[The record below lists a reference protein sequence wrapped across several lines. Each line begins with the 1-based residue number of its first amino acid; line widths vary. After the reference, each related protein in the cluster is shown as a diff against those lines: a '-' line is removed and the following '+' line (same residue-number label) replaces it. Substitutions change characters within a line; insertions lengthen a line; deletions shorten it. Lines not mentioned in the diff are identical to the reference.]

1 MSEFLNLVR
10 PQKGDKD
17 GENNEMKY
25 NPQCGVSKE
34 VFEWRCRQH
43 ERVSSRTPE
52 LMRKMRG
59 LTERMRKHFEDD
71 VEGLKHWD
79 VYERNVLYAYEHNL
93 QSSLSRPVMI
103 PNSILYK
110 DLMRRQ
116 MNSKTPIVMIS
127 EGVRKF
133 KYGRLVGAVVAAGL
147 AFGLAV
153 GWNSWKQQKT
163 K

>member
-1 MSEFLNLVR
+1 MLNNIADR
-10 PQKGDKD
+10 DKD

-52 LMRKMRG
+52 LMRKIRG

-103 PNSILYK
+103 PTCFARLGNHDWSIFEQCSLQNLFCQGNFLGGICSLLYIF
-110 DLMRRQ
+110 Q
-116 MNSKTPIVMIS
+116 PYTVYII
-127 EGVRKF
+127 
-133 KYGRLVGAVVAAGL
+133 
-147 AFGLAV
+147 
-153 GWNSWKQQKT
+153 
-163 K
+163 